1 MAITIRTGANG
12 AYKSSY
18 VCHFVILP
26 ALKAGRVVVTNIEGM
41 QPLEEIERRLDITFP
56 STAKLIR
63 IFSRDKSGLD
73 LWQHFFCWCPL
84 GALIVIDEC
93 QDIFSK
99 NIGFRME
106 KITSRPLSEFLDSLP
121 KDYEAFFHSRYLPV
135 DMSKLD
141 ASEVDD
147 RGQAEYDEQGRI
159 IYPFSFNEGFMR
171 HRKYNW
177 DIELLSPDW
186 GQIDTAIRACAEQC
200 FFHKGNDGMF
210 WAKRKPYIYRH
221 PKNTAT
227 PVIPKGKDPN
237 VMTVKIP
244 LEAFLLYKSTATG
257 KSLSSGAVNVLYKN
271 PKFLAA
277 FALGIGCMGYF
288 FYGLSGVVFGASEED
303 ALSSTTSNQSQVSG
317 SSNEM
322 GQGGAKGSSN
332 VPNGGNS
339 NTSNTRAGDSVSN
352 ATGRLELIRQMLGLY
367 EIQNVFYTGHVLQQ
381 SEQGVRFMV
390 TLEANTPDGTYMFN
404 DAFLKANNITYVH
417 YDDCLLRLT
426 KEAVQL
432 NVFCKPKEKDLPQTT
447 EQADIKLGSVF

>member
-18 VCHFVILP
+18 VCHFVILE

-41 QPLEEIERRLDITFP
+41 QPLEEIERRLDIQFP
-56 STAKLIR
+56 TTAKLIR
-63 IFSRDKSGLD
+63 IFSRDHNGKD

-106 KITSRPLSEFLDSLP
+106 KAIARPLSDFLPHLP
-121 KDYEAFFHSRYLPV
+121 SDYEQFFYSRYVPV

-147 RGQAEYDEQGRI
+147 RGQAEYDGQGRI

-210 WAKRKPYIYRH
+210 WARRKPLIYKH
-221 PKNTAT
+221 AKNTTT

-237 VMTVKIP
+237 VMSVKIP
-244 LEAFLLYKSTATG
+244 LDAFLLYKSTATG
-257 KSLSSGAVNVLYKN
+257 KAQQSGAVNVLYKN

-277 FALGIGCMGYF
+277 FAAGVGCIGYF
-288 FYGLSGVVFGASEED
+288 LYGLSGLVLGTSEEVPN
-303 ALSSTTSNQSQVSG
+303 APTAHTQSQVSESTQGAGKKGAEGAGVLPARGTGNPSDGG
-317 SSNEM
+317 SL
-322 GQGGAKGSSN
+322 
-332 VPNGGNS
+332 
-339 NTSNTRAGDSVSN
+339 DSVSLASN
-352 ATGRLELIRQMLGLY
+352 RLELMRQMLGLY
-367 EIQNVFYTGHVLQQ
+367 EIQSLYYTGHTTQKTQ
-381 SEQGVRFMV
+381 SGFKFMV
-390 TLEANTPDGTYMFN
+390 TLEAKTPDGVYRFDDT
-404 DAFLKANNITYVH
+404 FLKANHIRYVH
-417 YDDCLLRLT
+417 YDDCLLKLT
-426 KEAVQL
+426 KEAVDL
-432 NVFCKPKEKDLPQTT
+432 NVFCKPRAGEQPTPEQPQ
-447 EQADIKLGSVF
+447 IKLNSVF